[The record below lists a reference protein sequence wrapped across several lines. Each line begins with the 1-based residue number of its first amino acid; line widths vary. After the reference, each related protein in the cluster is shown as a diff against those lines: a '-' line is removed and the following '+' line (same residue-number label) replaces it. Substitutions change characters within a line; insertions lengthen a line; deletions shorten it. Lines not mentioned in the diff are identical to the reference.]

1 MVSYLAPLHLNSK
14 YNSSDYNY
22 QDGNISLKTG
32 DSRYFIKTS
41 PNVLS
46 GAIVFN
52 NQVTFNNFPGIFN
65 SGISSYGNINLYNG
79 ASNNISLT
87 PTGNIN
93 FTGTLNN
100 TITTTVLSY
109 IQNLSSDAQSQLS
122 TLKTKTTNMSYTTG
136 TTDFGSNNITTT
148 GNINTA
154 PASVFPFIS
163 TLSSDIQTQINNT
176 NSSVSNAIAITND
189 ATLNL
194 SPPPGSL
201 FSGQITYGSYNYVF
215 NNGITSS
222 DVYLTSLSSNL
233 SQYFSRYQQLL
244 TSSSVISA
252 NSLSCST
259 ITTTANINGISP
271 SIFNFLTGITSNVQG
286 QFNNITT
293 NYVTNLNLTSNYQP
307 ISAMSSYINTTA
319 LNAALSNYILATSM
333 SAILAPYLLANT
345 ASSTYATISNLNT
358 ANTNITTAN
367 TNITAL
373 QTKTTNITYTTGQ
386 TSFGSNNILTAGY
399 ITCNSN
405 VYLGNTTN
413 GYYSSIFTYQ
423 DGNTYFDNFQSG
435 GNFIFRQYV
444 GPSNYFYILYMTMT
458 SFSLQVPFVGTN
470 ISFTGTINTIPAST
484 FAYIKNLTGDITT
497 TYQTIAAMPNF
508 SFSGNP
514 SISNSLLPI
523 SQNDNK
529 IASCAWVKTLG
540 YLTSATAISTYQPI
554 ITSSTALSIANLQ
567 AVGVI
572 QTSGTIST
580 TGLLHGQIDST
591 STINGI
597 SCLYYDIS
605 SSIQNQ
611 FNTVNTAIGTK
622 QATITSSTV
631 LTVGSTSTI
640 NSVTS
645 SYYDPTSS
653 IQNQFNTVNTAIG
666 TKQATITSST
676 ALTVGSLNSG
686 TLHGQLD
693 STSTINGIT
702 SSYYDPTSSIQTQFI
717 NLRNEMMANYSL
729 TCGGNII
736 WTGTYLLWSLRILCI
751 PVPTTYGSN
760 GYIQIDMPASGVVIP
775 YYGIT
780 LTTKTTTASGIPLNA
795 GVFDNL
801 YYKITSIGT
810 TASNGSFI
818 IANYQSTTFSL
829 DATYILIAC
838 ANNDSGNAVCSF
850 LPSKVNMPPNSSY
863 YNGNGY
869 GSWMQPN
876 ITSSTAIT
884 CGSITTSTGLI
895 TANAGLTIPSGQTLT
910 VNGSINSSTITAS
923 GLITANAGL
932 TMGFNQNI
940 TLASTFTTPTA
951 GQLGYTVNAIGT
963 APQTIGNGTLTT
975 ICSMTVTP
983 GVWNFYYGMTSLQA
997 LSATTAWNMSN
1008 SQMGLSTSGLAM
1020 SVGSMFWNSLYS
1032 TTTTQSFPAGVNGN
1046 CNLYQNYI
1054 ATFTA
1059 STTIYLLVNITSNTT
1074 LQVYSGGIIRATR
1087 IA

>member
-100 TITTTVLSY
+100 TITPTVLSY

-470 ISFTGTINTIPAST
+470 ISFTGTINTIPAAT

-605 SSIQNQ
+605 
-611 FNTVNTAIGTK
+611 
-622 QATITSSTV
+622 
-631 LTVGSTSTI
+631 
-640 NSVTS
+640 
-645 SYYDPTSS
+645 SS